1 MTDEAQEPAGENVSI
16 EQVAEVA
23 RQAAADADDREEQAI
38 DWSEVIEIPASKM
51 TEETFSGRIGQRFEI
66 ELGVNDAQVE
76 LKTVTRLSDG
86 IDLGAGAPAARPH
99 YSVVFQ
105 GYGPR
110 ANLPEGIYRLR
121 HEELGEFEV
130 YLRPT
135 QPATAD
141 AQDSMKPHLEA
152 TFS

>member
-1 MTDEAQEPAGENVSI
+1 MPDDAQETTGENVSLDQAT
-16 EQVAEVA
+16 EALK
-23 RQAAADADDREEQAI
+23 QAAADADDREEEAI
-38 DWSEVIEIPASKM
+38 DWSEVIEIPTSAM
-51 TEETFSGRIGQRFEI
+51 TEETFSDRIGQRFEI
-66 ELGVNDAQVE
+66 ELGLHDAQVE

-99 YSVVFQ
+99 FSVVFQ
-105 GYGPR
+105 GHGPR

-121 HEELGEFEV
+121 HEDLGEFEV

-135 QPATAD
+135 QPAAAD
-141 AQDSMKPHLEA
+141 TQDATQPHLEA